1 VRAELGSRFDAPTL
15 VDGKPLM
22 LYGRLAWA
30 HDFVTNP
37 ALTAAFEML
46 PGGSFTVYGAPIPHD
61 TALTTASAQLLLS
74 ANWSLIGTFNGEF
87 AQGSQ
92 SYGGNGKLRYTW

>member
-1 VRAELGSRFDAPTL
+1 LLD
-15 VDGKPLM
+15 DKPLM

-37 ALTAAFEML
+37 ALTAAFETL

-61 TALTTASAQLLLS
+61 TALTTVGAQLVLS
-74 ANWSLIGTFNGEF
+74 ADWSLTGTFNGDF
-87 AQGSQ
+87 ASGSQ
-92 SYGGNGKLRYTW
+92 SYSGNGKLRYTW